1 MHRTNLKG
9 VDFNSSVSKM
19 RKLYIMESPAE
30 GKFFKFFFRISG
42 LKFKR
47 GVVLG

>member
-19 RKLYIMESPAE
+19 RKLYVMESPAE
-30 GKFFKFFFRISG
+30 GKFFKFF
-42 LKFKR
+42 LEL
-47 GVVLG
+47 VVLSLKEG